1 MARSGL
7 KELQYCLTSVITHD
21 EIAENI
27 AIQDEIMYIM
37 DYIIA
42 VLRVF

>member
-7 KELQYCLTSVITHD
+7 KQMQYCLTFVITHD

-27 AIQDEIMYIM
+27 ANTG
-37 DYIIA
+37 
-42 VLRVF
+42 